1 MINQTL
7 LTIVL
12 ILVSVDIVVGSVIM
26 ILPEK
31 QKRKR
36 PVLKKDPYPPFTMK
50 DLPHGYRIYYND
62 KYERGAWAY
71 HWKDEPFGQRVKMYN
86 SQSGAIA
93 AAIYDQKERKNN
105 AILENPA
112 NWKEVTE

>member
-36 PVLKKDPYPPFTMK
+36 PILKQDPYPPFTLA
-50 DLPHGYRIYYND
+50 DLPPGYNIYYND
-62 KYERGAWAY
+62 KYNGGAWAY
-71 HWKDEPFGQRVKMYN
+71 WFIGDGDNLSKKVYHSKEA
-86 SQSGAIA
+86 AIA
-93 AAIYDQKERKNN
+93 AAICDQEERKNN

>member
-36 PVLKKDPYPPFTMK
+36 PILKQDPYPPFTMK
-50 DLPHGYRIYYND
+50 DLPPGYKIYHND
-62 KYERGAWAY
+62 KYEGGAWAY
-71 HWKDEPFGQRVKMYN
+71 HWKDEPFGQRVKMYS